1 MTNNVHDLNHNN
13 FVTKYISLILRNKF
27 QLKMIFRRY
36 EMKHYMLLMISLI
49 MLVSC
54 TSGDNTSSIEDKV
67 KVHGAMKAY
76 VDAKLAENNNEYMI
90 EDLKGVFDYL
100 HDGVKTKDNLYVSCA
115 DVKVGEDVYD
125 IDYYVE
131 KENGTFTVIKEVL
144 HKIKKEK
151 VNRTLWE
158 KE

>member
-1 MTNNVHDLNHNN
+1 
-13 FVTKYISLILRNKF
+13 
-27 QLKMIFRRY
+27 MIG
-36 EMKHYMLLMISLI
+36 LI

-54 TSGDNTSSIEDKV
+54 TNGDNTSRIEDTV
-67 KVHGAMKAY
+67 KVQGAMKAY
-76 VDAKLAENNNEYMI
+76 VDEKLAENNNEYMI

-131 KENGTFTVIKEVL
+131 KENGKFTVIKEVL
-144 HKIKKEK
+144 HKIKNEK

-158 KE
+158 KK